1 MRRVKSARL
10 LVVGAGSGPAN
21 NLIRSLRAAKSGW
34 AILGANHDPFAL
46 SRSAADRS
54 FLIPSA
60 DDAGFVRALRR
71 LAASERVDLVI
82 PTADAEVVRLASA
95 RRGWPCHLFLPSART
110 VALCQDKYV
119 LTRHLG
125 ARGVPV
131 PRTLP
136 LSGVR
141 SVGEAYRRLG
151 RPRRAWCRIRRG
163 TNASGAVPV
172 ATAEQARNWI
182 AYWETMRRV
191 PASTFTLSEYLPGR
205 DFACQSLWQRGRL
218 VLVKVF
224 ERLAYISVGGNPSGM
239 SSAAALAR
247 TVAEPRV
254 VEVAIRTVRA
264 VDPRAS
270 GVFGVDL
277 KENARGEACVT
288 EINAG
293 RFLAGTNLLDFTG
306 AHNMAATYVK
316 LGMGEAVA
324 IKEVHDASADHYMV
338 RSVDEYPRIVHK
350 AALCS
355 TTCTMPAN
363 KRPSSRPPT
372 RGKGGRHAERAR
384 PERGDSQGHRRD
396 PGPSDQGKA
405 GQISQGPQ
413 GAGQDRPRKGRGE
426 APPPEEL
433 LGRGSAP
440 WAPAWGRSAARV
452 PTVEITARLDAHGL
466 EALRL
471 QIHRLAAGYGIAL
484 RRVDAERTDRR
495 RSAP

>member
-1 MRRVKSARL
+1 MRRVKPARL
-10 LVVGAGSGPAN
+10 LVVGAGTGAAN
-21 NLIRSLRAAKSGW
+21 NLIRSLRAAQSGW
-34 AILGANHDPFAL
+34 PILGANHDRFAL

-54 FLIPSA
+54 FLIPPA
-60 DDAGFVRALRR
+60 DHAGFVGSLRR
-71 LAASERVDLVI
+71 LAVRERVDLLI
-82 PTADAEVVRLASA
+82 PTADAEVARLASA
-95 RRGWPCHLFLPSART
+95 RSGWPCRLFLPRART

-119 LTRHLG
+119 LARHLG

-182 AYWETMRRV
+182 AYWESMRRV

-205 DFACQSLWQRGRL
+205 DFACQSLWREGRL

-239 SSAAALAR
+239 SSAASLAR

-254 VEVAIRTVRA
+254 VEIAVRTVRA

-316 LGMGEAVA
+316 LGMGDAVA
-324 IKEVHDASADHYMV
+324 IAEPYDASADHYMV
-338 RSVDEYPRIVHK
+338 RSVDEYPRIVH
-350 AALCS
+350 ATALFDDVQD
-355 TTCTMPAN
+355 A
-363 KRPSSRPPT
+363 
-372 RGKGGRHAERAR
+372 RA
-384 PERGDSQGHRRD
+384 
-396 PGPSDQGKA
+396 
-405 GQISQGPQ
+405 
-413 GAGQDRPRKGRGE
+413 
-426 APPPEEL
+426 
-433 LGRGSAP
+433 
-440 WAPAWGRSAARV
+440 
-452 PTVEITARLDAHGL
+452 
-466 EALRL
+466 
-471 QIHRLAAGYGIAL
+471 
-484 RRVDAERTDRR
+484 
-495 RSAP
+495 

>member
-1 MRRVKSARL
+1 MRRVKPLRL
-10 LVVGAGSGPAN
+10 LVVGAGTGAAN
-21 NLIRSLRAAKSGW
+21 NLIRSLRAARSGW
-34 AILGANHDPFAL
+34 SILGANHDRFAL

-54 FLIPSA
+54 FLIPPA
-60 DDAGFVRALRR
+60 DHPGFVRALRR
-71 LAASERVDLVI
+71 LAVRERVDLVI

-95 RRGWPCHLFLPSART
+95 RRGWRSRLFLPTART

-119 LTRHLG
+119 LARHLA

-131 PRTLP
+131 PRTLA
-136 LSGVR
+136 LSGIR

-151 RPRRAWCRIRRG
+151 RPARAWCRIRRG

-172 ATAEQARNWI
+172 ATAAQARSWI

-205 DFACQSLWQRGRL
+205 DFACQSLWREGRL

-224 ERLAYISVGGNPSGM
+224 ERLAYITVGGNPSGM

-254 VEVAIRTVRA
+254 ADVAVRTVRA

-306 AHNMAATYVK
+306 AHNMAATYVR
-316 LGMGEAVA
+316 LGMGEPVAV
-324 IKEVHDASADHYMV
+324 KEVYDAAADHYMV
-338 RSVDEYPRIVHK
+338 RSVDEYPRIVH
-350 AALCS
+350 ATALFDDLQD
-355 TTCTMPAN
+355 A
-363 KRPSSRPPT
+363 
-372 RGKGGRHAERAR
+372 RA
-384 PERGDSQGHRRD
+384 
-396 PGPSDQGKA
+396 
-405 GQISQGPQ
+405 
-413 GAGQDRPRKGRGE
+413 
-426 APPPEEL
+426 
-433 LGRGSAP
+433 
-440 WAPAWGRSAARV
+440 
-452 PTVEITARLDAHGL
+452 
-466 EALRL
+466 
-471 QIHRLAAGYGIAL
+471 
-484 RRVDAERTDRR
+484 
-495 RSAP
+495 